1 MTNCFFF
8 FFFFLGSLIFWNSG
22 FGVLKKS
29 SASPAD
35 IVFDR
40 YYDGAPMRELVKRGN
55 QYGVPILMSVGGW
68 TGSETF
74 STVVADPALRKTFV
88 NNALVF
94 VRKNTLGDNA
104 QTPNGWDMDG
114 IDIDW

>member
-1 MTNCFFF
+1 
-8 FFFFLGSLIFWNSG
+8 
-22 FGVLKKS
+22 
-29 SASPAD
+29 
-35 IVFDR
+35 
-40 YYDGAPMRELVKRGN
+40 MRELVKRGN